1 MKRILFFIMLMFL
14 TLSTFSQVKEKTF
27 VIFTTVDKWTYEPKG
42 LFKNKLVP
50 TVEKDVDIKVVLS
63 KETLCLT
70 EDESGFGVC
79 DEIKTDNRSSSIHL
93 GVRSRMITLKKLDY
107 CLIIMEYK
115 DVTILSFS
123 NYKKLG
129 RGWKTWSV
137 TIPKK

>member
-1 MKRILFFIMLMFL
+1 MLLIMS
-14 TLSTFSQVKEKTF
+14 TLSVFSQFNNDTF
-27 VIFTTVDKWTYEPKG
+27 VFFTSVEKWTYTPKR
-42 LFKNKLVP
+42 LFKNKVIP
-50 TVEKDVDIKVVLS
+50 VQEKDVAVKIILS

>member
-1 MKRILFFIMLMFL
+1 MLLIMS
-14 TLSTFSQVKEKTF
+14 TLSVFSQFNNDTF
-27 VIFTTVDKWTYEPKG
+27 VFFTTVEKWTYTPKG
-42 LFKNKLVP
+42 LFKNKIIPVQ
-50 TVEKDVDIKVVLS
+50 EKDVAVKIILS

-70 EDESGFGVC
+70 EDVSGFGIC

-115 DVTILSFS
+115 DVTIISFS